1 MKQSNSINSSSVL
14 LVILLLFVFAAQSA
28 DAQQFNKVFDEIG
41 GGGGSSNRT
50 EDSGSGNTMYIV
62 GGILVAGVLLYALL
76 RDKKEP
82 EIKDTTAVI
91 TNPDLLSK
99 SLIKERKL
107 SAEKTR
113 IPFNIFIGSQNDKVL
128 REEKRYFVGVSLSF

>member
-1 MKQSNSINSSSVL
+1 MKQSNSLNTSSVL
-14 LVILLLFVFAAQSA
+14 MIILVLLTFATQSA
-28 DAQQFNKVFDEIG
+28 YAQQFNKVFDEI

-82 EIKDTTAVI
+82 ETKDTTAVI
-91 TNPDLLSK
+91 TNTDLLSQ
-99 SLIKERKL
+99 SLIEDRKI
-107 SAEKTR
+107 SAEQSQ
-113 IPFNIFIGSQNDKVL
+113 IPFNIFIGSQNDKVF